1 MDFYVEGILYK
12 FAFLKAGKYLY
23 RNTVDK
29 ALYYLEGDQ
38 LQKAQIR

>member
-12 FAFLKAGKYLY
+12 FAFLRAGKYLY

-29 ALYYLEGDQ
+29 ALYYLNGES
-38 LQKAQIR
+38 LERAEFR